1 MGWFGPKG
9 NDCTCCGH
17 ASPCYACATGGQPT
31 ETYRVVIP
39 TGDFGAG
46 TYTLSNRFYNGY
58 DCSWSVNVSI
68 ACGDRYTERLALL
81 FRNQGG
87 LFQVFVYWV
96 IMFGGM
102 FDFANAPVVYYT
114 TISGLPDC
122 DDFSSLSVSASAP
135 SFQCGTTTGPALVTA
150 L

>member
-1 MGWFGPKG
+1 MGWYGPKG

-46 TYTLSNRFYNGY
+46 TYTL
-58 DCSWSVNVSI
+58 
-68 ACGDRYTERLALL
+68 GDRYYQGYSCTWGVTVSLTCGTDTVTRLALSLTNTIGNTIVNVWWVIL
-81 FRNQGG
+81 FGG
-87 LFQVFVYWV
+87 LF
-96 IMFGGM
+96 
-102 FDFANAPVVYYT
+102 DFRPATYST

-122 DDFSSLSVSASAP
+122 DDFSSLSVSAVDM
-135 SFQCGTTTGPALVTA
+135 SFPCGTPTGPALVTA